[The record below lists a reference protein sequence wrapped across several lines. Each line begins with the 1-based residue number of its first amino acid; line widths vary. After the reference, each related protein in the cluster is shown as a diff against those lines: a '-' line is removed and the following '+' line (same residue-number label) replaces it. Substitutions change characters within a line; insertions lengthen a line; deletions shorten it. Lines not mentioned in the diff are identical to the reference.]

1 MKTVLTVDDSRVV
14 RSMASRHLQPYGC
27 RVLEAGN
34 GREGVEAA
42 RTHEPD
48 LILLDVTMP
57 VMDGRQALTAIRA
70 DAGTT
75 DIPVIMLAPGSAREL
90 VDEIAALG
98 IAGCLVKPFEQCGFD
113 REVSKILGPPASTA
127 RLPVDQPRELVEQV
141 HLAAAAVATAEE
153 LVSALLVDE
162 GRCAVLRLPDPRAAV
177 FTTVLPALQRALRAL
192 AGAGRHTLIVDLA
205 DLAETKADVAGAVVG
220 LVGAA
225 DRAGFRTAVCAP
237 PGPLAE
243 RLEQLAQ
250 TQNRLYASR
259 QAAREALQ

>member
-1 MKTVLTVDDSRVV
+1 MQAGLKILVVDDNPTI
-14 RSMASRHLQPYGC
+14 LKLIC
-27 RVLEAGN
+27 KTLEKAGELITATD
-34 GREGVEAA
+34 GADALMKAIEIA
-42 RTHEPD
+42 PD
-48 LILLDVTMP
+48 LIISDYSMP

-113 REVSKILGPPASTA
+113 REVSKILGPPASA
-127 RLPVDQPRELVEQV
+127 VRELVEQV

>member
-113 REVSKILGPPASTA
+113 REVSKILGPPASA
-127 RLPVDQPRELVEQV
+127 ARELVEQV

-192 AGAGRHTLIVDLA
+192 AGAGRRTLIVDLA
-205 DLAETKADVAGAVVG
+205 DLAETKADVAAAVVG